1 MYFKQTCI
9 NCLKITNA
17 YENLSYGKFYIT
29 YNPIMTVFCIL
40 SYLPIVPEITILI
53 MVHGDAKY
61 FIIIAVSLISC
72 HKIKR

>member
-29 YNPIMTVFCIL
+29 YMRSTVRIYKYKL
-40 SYLPIVPEITILI
+40 LPIVYKCTL
-53 MVHGDAKY
+53 HFFGTKR
-61 FIIIAVSLISC
+61 IANKAQEL
-72 HKIKR
+72 KGYG